1 MIKDK
6 KNILIT
12 GGAGFLG
19 SHLIDKL
26 IQDKNNI
33 FCLDNFITG
42 SQQNIEHH
50 KEFPNFKLIKQDIND
65 KIEIDG
71 IDEIYNLACPASPV
85 HYQNDPIFTIK
96 TSFIGSLNV
105 LNLALEANSK
115 VFHASTSEVYGDPKI
130 SPQNESYWGNV
141 NPIGI
146 RSCYDEG
153 KKSSGILIF

>member
-42 SQQNIEHH
+42 EPTKHRASQRVS
-50 KEFPNFKLIKQDIND
+50 NFKLIKQDIND

-71 IDEIYNLACPASPV
+71 IDEIYNLALPASPV

-115 VFHASTSEVYGDPKI
+115 VFHASTSSLWRPK
-130 SPQNESYWGNV
+130 
-141 NPIGI
+141 
-146 RSCYDEG
+146 D
-153 KKSSGILIF
+153 